1 MISMREENLRERK
14 KRRRACVRRLRML
27 LVLFSI
33 FLIAYMVFS
42 YFLLKLM
49 LEDVHIAFL
58 RNFLFH
64 SVALLVW
71 LAVIRML
78 WSCRRLG
85 RLLFQVLSL
94 ANLYTLYELPA
105 LFRID
110 IAKENYLL
118 RIVFALMV
126 AGKTALALYMSWSL
140 QRNPQIIY
148 IWKPHGSGQ

>member
-14 KRRRACVRRLRML
+14 KQRRACVRRLRML

-78 WSCRRLG
+78 SQAGEAVISGAVSC
-85 RLLFQVLSL
+85 
-94 ANLYTLYELPA
+94 
-105 LFRID
+105 
-110 IAKENYLL
+110 
-118 RIVFALMV
+118 
-126 AGKTALALYMSWSL
+126 
-140 QRNPQIIY
+140 
-148 IWKPHGSGQ
+148 